1 MAQTNA
7 IRLSISMLKNL
18 INPSVV
24 QALFESA
31 ANAADKGQSQWF
43 TPLEWAKILA
53 LPLARY
59 RSAVADLTCGNGQL
73 LAGASKRAELLGC
86 DIEKT
91 TDGIVH
97 ADVTKFHALLRAVN
111 WKCDLFVLN
120 PPWDLHWYKS
130 SRTATIGT
138 PAGLAA
144 LAESQLPAV
153 CAAFDAYDPRLGR
166 DTIDST
172 IATLCIAL
180 DCCSEFGEG
189 FLIANEATLKRL
201 IFSPAAPYRVLAQH
215 IWAHLTIQGNICQ
228 AKGRT
233 DFVTAVIYFARA
245 PQSRPFKDHCSTF
258 ESAKATCEQ
267 LKSRRM
273 EFRKGPEATSYMH
286 TKNCAEL
293 WQAAADEYKART
305 SPLPHYNI
313 WLDENGIIR
322 TFLSLFDEH
331 SGRVS
336 KDEAAELYALNGR
349 KPIQLVVQRSQR
361 KALEAA
367 VNGTLWRVDPKLQE
381 AVKAAVAEYN
391 AVRAPLYPLSKIQ
404 RLGYLD
410 EQDEIQCTKNLS
422 KNGFTLFES
431 GKSYPL
437 RSITVAVK
445 RHGEKVNLEGEMDA
459 VEWNGQELAFF
470 ITDGYG
476 VEQCF
481 MEARLRDNG
490 IEINL
495 LPANHTGKW
504 SKKDLGQPCPINFTL
519 QQLVTHFHIPDVPD
533 VATLD
538 PRRYQRNLAALDQ
551 IMALCN

>member
-1 MAQTNA
+1 MH
-7 IRLSISMLKNL
+7 KNQ
-18 INPSVV
+18 IAPSVIQDV
-24 QALFESA
+24 LESA
-31 ANAADKGQSQWF
+31 ANAAEKGQAQWH
-43 TPLEWAKILA
+43 TPLPWAQILA
-53 LPLARY
+53 LPLVRY
-59 RSAVADLTCGNGQL
+59 RTAIADLSCGNGQL

-91 TDGIVH
+91 TDGIVQ
-97 ADVTKFHALLRAVN
+97 ADITKFYSLLRAVN

-130 SRTATIGT
+130 LRTATVGT
-138 PAGLAA
+138 STGLAA
-144 LAESQLPAV
+144 LAESHVPAV
-153 CAAFDAYDPRLGR
+153 CRAFVAHDPRIGR
-166 DTIDST
+166 DAIDST

-180 DCCSEFGEG
+180 DCCSEYGEG

-201 IFSPAAPYRVLAQH
+201 IFSPAAPYRMLAGH
-215 IWAHLTIQGNICQ
+215 IWAHLTVQGNICQ
-228 AKGRT
+228 TKGRS
-233 DFVTAVIYFARA
+233 DFVTGIIYFARA
-245 PQSRPFKDHCSTF
+245 PQSKPFKTHCSSF
-258 ESAKATCEQ
+258 ESAKVMCEQ
-267 LKSRRM
+267 LKSRRL

-286 TKNCAEL
+286 TKNCADL

-336 KDEAAELYALNGR
+336 KDEAAGLYALSGR
-349 KPIQLVVQRSQR
+349 KPIHLVVQRAQR

-367 VNGTLWRVDPKLQE
+367 VNRTLWRVDPKLQE
-381 AVKAAVAEYN
+381 AVKVAVTEYN
-391 AVRAPLYPLSKIQ
+391 NVRAPLYPLSKIQ

-410 EQDEIQCTKNLS
+410 EQDEIQCVKNLS
-422 KNGFTLFES
+422 KSGFTHFEA
-431 GKSYPL
+431 GKSYAL
-437 RSITVAVK
+437 RSTTVAVK

-459 VEWNGQELAFF
+459 VEWDGQELAFF
-470 ITDGYG
+470 ITDCYG

-481 MEARLRDNG
+481 MEARLRDKDT
-490 IEINL
+490 EVNL

-504 SKKDLGQPCPINFTL
+504 GKKDLGDRCPINFTL
-519 QQLVTHFHIPDVPD
+519 QELVTHFHIPDVPD

-538 PRRYQRNLAALDQ
+538 PQRYQRHLTALDQ
-551 IMALCN
+551 IAALCN

>member
-1 MAQTNA
+1 MNKNQIAN
-7 IRLSISMLKNL
+7 SI
-18 INPSVV
+18 IQDV
-24 QALFESA
+24 FESA

-59 RSAVADLTCGNGQL
+59 RSAITDLTCGNGQL

-97 ADVTKFHALLRAVN
+97 ADVTRFYTLLRAVK

-120 PPWDLHWYKS
+120 APWDLHWYKS
-130 SRTATIGT
+130 SRTATHGIQT
-138 PAGLAA
+138 GLAA

-153 CAAFDAYDPRLGR
+153 CAAFNAHDPRLGR
-166 DTIDST
+166 NTIDST

-180 DCCSEFGEG
+180 DCCSDVGEG

-201 IFSPAAPYRVLAQH
+201 IFSPAAPYRALACH

-228 AKGRT
+228 TKGRS
-233 DFVTAVIYFARA
+233 DFVTGIIYFARA
-245 PQSRPFKDHCSTF
+245 PQGKPFQAHCTTF
-258 ESAKATCEQ
+258 EAANKVCEE
-267 LKSRRM
+267 LKSRRL
-273 EFRKGPEATSYMH
+273 EFRKGPEATAYLH

-293 WQAAADEYKART
+293 WQTAADEYKVRS
-305 SPLPHYNI
+305 SPLPPFNL
-313 WLDENGIIR
+313 WLDESGIIR
-322 TFLSLFDEH
+322 TYLSLFDER

-336 KDEAAELYALNGR
+336 KDDATDLYALNGR
-349 KPIQLVVQRSQR
+349 KPIQLVVQRAQR

-367 VNGTLWRVDPKLQE
+367 VNDSLWKVDPKLQD
-381 AVKAAVAEYN
+381 AVKSAVTEYN
-391 AVRAPLYPLSKIQ
+391 AVRAPLYPLSQIQ

-410 EQDEIQCTKNLS
+410 EQDEIQCIKNLS

-431 GKSYPL
+431 GKSYAL
-437 RSITVAVK
+437 RSTTVAVK

-470 ITDGYG
+470 ITDGYD
-476 VEQCF
+476 VQQCF
-481 MEARLRDNG
+481 MEARLRDKDT
-490 IEINL
+490 EVNL

-504 SKKDLGQPCPINFTL
+504 SRKDLGDRCPIAFTL
-519 QQLVTHFHIPDVPD
+519 QELVTHFHIPEVPD
-533 VATLD
+533 AATLD
-538 PRRYQRNLAALDQ
+538 PQRYQRHLAALDQ
-551 IMALCN
+551 IAALCH

>member
-1 MAQTNA
+1 
-7 IRLSISMLKNL
+7 MLKNQ
-18 INPSVV
+18 ITPSVV

-31 ANAADKGQSQWF
+31 ANAADKGQAQWY
-43 TPLEWAKILA
+43 TPLPWAQILA

-59 RSAVADLTCGNGQL
+59 RSAITDLTCGNGQL
-73 LAGASKRAELLGC
+73 LAGASRRAELLGC

-97 ADVTKFHALLRAVN
+97 ADVTRFYALLRAVK

-153 CAAFDAYDPRLGR
+153 CAAFEAHDPRIGR
-166 DTIDST
+166 GAIDST

-189 FLIANEATLKRL
+189 FLIANEATLQRL
-201 IFSPAAPYRVLAQH
+201 IFSPAAPYRALACH
-215 IWAHLTIQGNICQ
+215 IWAHLAVEGNICQ
-228 AKGRT
+228 KNGGRSASRT
-233 DFVTAVIYFARA
+233 GIIYFARA
-245 PQSRPFKDHCSTF
+245 PQSKRFKAHCSSF

-267 LKSRRM
+267 LKSQRM
-273 EFRKGPEATSYMH
+273 EYRKGPEATSYMH
-286 TKNCAEL
+286 TRNCAEL

-305 SPLPHYNI
+305 SPLPQYNI

-336 KDEAAELYALNGR
+336 KDEAAGLYALNGK
-349 KPIQLVVQRSQR
+349 KPIQLVVQRAQR
-361 KALEAA
+361 KALETA
-367 VNGTLWRVDPKLQE
+367 VNGSFWRVDPKLQE
-381 AVKAAVAEYN
+381 AVKAAVVEYN

-410 EQDEIQCTKNLS
+410 EQDEIQCIKNLS
-422 KNGFTLFES
+422 KNGFTLFEA
-431 GKSYPL
+431 GKSYAL
-437 RSITVAVK
+437 RSTTVAVK

-470 ITDGYG
+470 ITDIYG

-481 MEARLRDNG
+481 MEERLRVKG
-490 IEINL
+490 IEVNL
-495 LPANHTGKW
+495 LPINHTGKW
-504 SKKDLGQPCPINFTL
+504 SKKDLGERCPIAFTL
-519 QQLVTHFHIPDVPD
+519 QELVTHFHIPDVLD
-533 VATLD
+533 VATID
-538 PRRYQRNLAALDQ
+538 PQRYQRNLVALDQ
-551 IMALCN
+551 IAALCH

>member
-1 MAQTNA
+1 
-7 IRLSISMLKNL
+7 MLKNQ
-18 INPSVV
+18 IAPSVI
-24 QALFESA
+24 QAVFESA

-43 TPLEWAKILA
+43 TPVEWAQILA

-59 RSAVADLTCGNGQL
+59 RSAIADLTCGNGQL
-73 LAGASKRAELLGC
+73 LEGAGKRAKHLGC
-86 DIEKT
+86 DIEKSSKEF
-91 TDGIVH
+91 VQ
-97 ADVTKFHALLRAVN
+97 ADVTKFYSLLRAVK

-130 SRTATIGT
+130 LRTASNGT
-138 PAGLAA
+138 HAGLAG
-144 LAESQLPAV
+144 LVDSQLPTV
-153 CAAFDAYDPRLGR
+153 GSAFGTHDPRIGH
-166 DTIDST
+166 DAMDST

-180 DCCSEFGEG
+180 DCCSDYGEG

-228 AKGRT
+228 TKGRS
-233 DFVTAVIYFARA
+233 DFVTGVIYFAHA
-245 PQSRPFKDHCSTF
+245 SQGKPFNAHCATF
-258 ESAKATCEQ
+258 EAAKTVCEE
-267 LKSRRM
+267 LKKRRM
-273 EFRKGPEATSYMH
+273 EFRKGPEAADYMH
-286 TKNCAEL
+286 TKNCADL
-293 WQAAADEYKART
+293 WEAAAAEYTARV
-305 SPLPHYNI
+305 SPLPKFNL
-313 WLDENGIIR
+313 WLDDTGIIR

-336 KDEAAELYALNGR
+336 KGEAATLYALNGK
-349 KPIQLVVQRSQR
+349 KPIHQRTQR

-367 VNGTLWRVDPKLQE
+367 VSGTLWKVEPKLQE
-381 AVKAAVAEYN
+381 AVKAAVAKYN

-410 EQDEIQCTKNLS
+410 EQDAIQCVKNLS
-422 KNGFTLFES
+422 KNSFTHFEA
-431 GKSYPL
+431 GKSYAL
-437 RSITVAVK
+437 RSTTVAVK

-470 ITDGYG
+470 ITDDYG
-476 VEQCF
+476 IEQCF

-504 SKKDLGQPCPINFTL
+504 RKKDLGDRCPITFSLGIGNAF
-519 QQLVTHFHIPDVPD
+519 PYP
-533 VATLD
+533 
-538 PRRYQRNLAALDQ
+538 
-551 IMALCN
+551 